1 MDISSGFNNTV
12 LKQNNRGLVYKLIA
26 TSDGISRTELAEAS
40 GLTKMAVSYIV
51 AEFLEKGLVVET
63 EYTGQ
68 RKLPRKPVMLRLS
81 QNCPNIAGVLVH
93 RNYIAAV
100 LCDCQLNVLRSST
113 IRIQN
118 YSQDELL
125 EAAFRVTDAVMA
137 GRMVAG
143 IGIGSIGPVDIAN
156 GIILNPP
163 DFFGIQDLPIV
174 QMFRQRYELPV
185 FLDYH
190 YNCAAMAEKYF
201 GKGQTYRNFLF
212 LGITEGLG
220 MGIVADN
227 KLYSGFTGLSSEI
240 GHVCIDRNGPL
251 CSCGNRGCMGSYL
264 NFNSEEGILSSME
277 CLAIGMAGIC
287 NQLNPEAIIV
297 GDELARL
304 QDAHLQVLE
313 DQLNQRLLSKHYRR
327 VKIVR
332 SYRCKDL
339 EASSCAMNV
348 ICRIFDGSVPL

>member
-1 MDISSGFNNTV
+1 MDKSSGINNTV

-40 GLTKMAVSYIV
+40 NLTKMAVSYIV

-68 RKLPRKPVMLRLS
+68 RKLPRKPVILRLS
-81 QNCPNIAGVLVH
+81 QNSPNVVGVLIH

-100 LCDCQLNVLRSST
+100 LCDCCLNVLRSTT
-113 IRIQN
+113 IRIRD
-118 YSQDELL
+118 YDQDDLI

-137 GRMVAG
+137 GRVVAG

-156 GIILNPP
+156 GMILNPP
-163 DFFGIQDLPIV
+163 DFSGIRNVPIV
-174 QMFRQRYELPV
+174 ELFRQRYELPV
-185 FLDYH
+185 YLDYH

-201 GKGQTYRNFLF
+201 GKGQHYQNFLF

-220 MGIVADN
+220 LGIVADN
-227 KLYSGFTGLSSEI
+227 RLYSGFTGLSSEI

-251 CSCGNRGCMGSYL
+251 CQCGNRGCMGNYL
-264 NFNSEEGILSSME
+264 DFNSDSAIRASME
-277 CLAIGMAGIC
+277 CLGIGMAGVC
-287 NQLNPEAIIV
+287 NLLNPEAVIV

-304 QDAHLQVLE
+304 QDTHLQMFE
-313 DQLNQRLLSKHYRR
+313 AELNKRLLGKEYRR
-327 VKIVR
+327 VKITR

-348 ICRIFDGSVPL
+348 ICRIFDGTVPL